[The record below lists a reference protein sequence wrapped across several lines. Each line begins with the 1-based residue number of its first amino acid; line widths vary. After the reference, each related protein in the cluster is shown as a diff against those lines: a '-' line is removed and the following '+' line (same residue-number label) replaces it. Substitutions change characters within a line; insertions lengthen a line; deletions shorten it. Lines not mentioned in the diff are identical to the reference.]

1 MAGSISFLVPF
12 LCYFFSFGV
21 IQSVIFSHVS
31 EANRR
36 CQVLEWLG
44 NVIGALSYIT
54 IFFSPLSVTWKQGI
68 IIMIII
74 FVSSSLRRTLCQ
86 GLKNLF
92 FAVAPAP
99 AFCLSYLSM
108 SVASD
113 RRDGHEATAYIFVLT
128 STRT

>member
-54 IFFSPLSVTWKQGI
+54 IFFL
-68 IIMIII
+68 
-74 FVSSSLRRTLCQ
+74 
-86 GLKNLF
+86 
-92 FAVAPAP
+92 
-99 AFCLSYLSM
+99 
-108 SVASD
+108 
-113 RRDGHEATAYIFVLT
+113 H
-128 STRT
+128 

>member
-12 LCYFFSFGV
+12 LCYFFFSFAGV

-74 FVSSSLRRTLCQ
+74 FVSIFLSS
-86 GLKNLF
+86 
-92 FAVAPAP
+92 P
-99 AFCLSYLSM
+99 
-108 SVASD
+108 
-113 RRDGHEATAYIFVLT
+113 HFVPGT
-128 STRT
+128 